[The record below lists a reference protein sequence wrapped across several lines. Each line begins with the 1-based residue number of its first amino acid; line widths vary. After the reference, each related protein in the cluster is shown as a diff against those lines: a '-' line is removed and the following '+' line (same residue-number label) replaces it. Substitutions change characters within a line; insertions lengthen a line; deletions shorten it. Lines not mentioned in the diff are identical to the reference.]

1 MDSFLFRENSWTHA
15 KHNGGKDDCFGEK
28 LKECNSIIDVLQMY
42 WTINCSRDFNEF
54 IHRALDSSL
63 KGNSR
68 KRPFRSI
75 RTFQAS
81 TKLEENIFPFNYNSN
96 ESQLY
101 CNHNNK
107 SSILICFSGK
117 PPSHQILDIRF
128 GLPLLVFHAKYSQ
141 LFGSIAYIQ
150 EKDYG
155 DQSALIEKLKKIL
168 ELTKASRIVLFG
180 FCFGAH
186 LPIILQNKLN
196 AFESISF
203 SPTFSTVFKKD
214 DFEKLNLSSQHYLNS
229 PLTKRMKIYY
239 SGEDKLVHEFIEYC
253 KSKTSKRA
261 FKSFFHNL
269 SGISPSHNTIE
280 TLFDEKILDQIMQN
294 FLFN

>member
-1 MDSFLFRENSWTHA
+1 MLFRQTS
-15 KHNGGKDDCFGEK
+15 F
-28 LKECNSIIDVLQMY
+28 
-42 WTINCSRDFNEF
+42 
-54 IHRALDSSL
+54 
-63 KGNSR
+63 
-68 KRPFRSI
+68 
-75 RTFQAS
+75 AS
-81 TKLEENIFPFNYNSN
+81 NI
-96 ESQLY
+96 
-101 CNHNNK
+101 
-107 SSILICFSGK
+107 
-117 PPSHQILDIRF
+117 DIRF

-229 PLTKRMKIYY
+229 PSTKRMKIYY